1 MKEKKAENKID
12 SIDLAKF
19 IFAFSVIYIHA
30 GGGHSHTA
38 NPIKGGR
45 RI

>member
-30 GGGHSHTA
+30 GEGTVTQ
-38 NPIKGGR
+38 PILSR
-45 RI
+45 W

>member
-30 GGGHSHTA
+30 GGAQSHSQSYQ
-38 NPIKGGR
+38 R
-45 RI
+45 W

>member
-30 GGGHSHTA
+30 GGGAQSHSQSYQ
-38 NPIKGGR
+38 R
-45 RI
+45 W

>member
-1 MKEKKAENKID
+1 MKKKKAENKID

-30 GGGHSHTA
+30 GGHSHTA